1 KEHRSK
7 DRPLHETQDGSTRK
21 GSRDGM
27 FLELLDV
34 ALFDLAHELFA
45 AEEIIA
51 EMAGELARDNE
62 ELVVGDFAE
71 GNGAARGHE
80 MGAPL
85 NHEAEIP
92 EDEAEEKR
100 GGGQRG
106 RLERGEIVGE
116 ALNQDG
122 EADDEENSER
132 DEEPI

>member
-1 KEHRSK
+1 KAPTPSGETPAARERGKHCLRLPEKRKGWRRRLGAQPSDAATPEKEHRSK

-62 ELVVGDFAE
+62 
-71 GNGAARGHE
+71 
-80 MGAPL
+80 
-85 NHEAEIP
+85 
-92 EDEAEEKR
+92 
-100 GGGQRG
+100 
-106 RLERGEIVGE
+106 
-116 ALNQDG
+116 
-122 EADDEENSER
+122 
-132 DEEPI
+132 